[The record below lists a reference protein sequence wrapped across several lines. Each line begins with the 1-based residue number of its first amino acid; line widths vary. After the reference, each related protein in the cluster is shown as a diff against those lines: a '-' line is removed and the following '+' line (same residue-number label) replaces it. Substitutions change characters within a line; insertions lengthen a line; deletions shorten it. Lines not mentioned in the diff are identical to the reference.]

1 MVFSSMIFLWVFL
14 PLVLIVN
21 RLIPT
26 RMKNVF
32 LLFASLVFITW
43 GGWNSLFTMLLSIT
57 INYFGGRLIDRF
69 ENRKKLVLVGTVVLD
84 IALLVVFKYFNF
96 IVVIIESIMEQN
108 WGGMLAL
115 EGSGK
120 LGFKEI
126 VLPIGISFFTFQA
139 MSYVVDVYKGKAKV
153 QKNFVE
159 FALYVALF
167 PQLIAGPI
175 VIYSDVAAQIKSRRE
190 TSELFVEG
198 IKRFCYGLGKK
209 VLLSNVFAELADE
222 IWKLEINSIGAPIAW
237 LGLIAYTLQIYFD
250 FSGYSD
256 MAIGIGKMLG
266 FNFKENFNYP
276 YTSLSIQDF
285 WRRWHISLSS
295 WFKEYVYIPLGGNR
309 KGRFRTYLNLF
320 IVFFLT
326 GVWHGANFTF
336 LIWGL
341 IYAAL
346 LILERAFLG
355 KLLDRNPVKIINW
368 IYVMFFVM
376 IAWVFFRSNNVV
388 QAWEFVKQ
396 LFSGA
401 SGTYSILSYLT
412 MKRIVCFVLGILFCG
427 VIQRILA
434 KFYDKI
440 KSNKF
445 VNGADFVIQ
454 MLLLVCSIVSI
465 VSGTYNP
472 FIYFQF

>member
-1 MVFSSMIFLWVFL
+1 
-14 PLVLIVN
+14 
-21 RLIPT
+21 
-26 RMKNVF
+26 
-32 LLFASLVFITW
+32 
-43 GGWNSLFTMLLSIT
+43 
-57 INYFGGRLIDRF
+57 
-69 ENRKKLVLVGTVVLD
+69 
-84 IALLVVFKYFNF
+84 
-96 IVVIIESIMEQN
+96 
-108 WGGMLAL
+108 
-115 EGSGK
+115 
-120 LGFKEI
+120 
-126 VLPIGISFFTFQA
+126 
-139 MSYVVDVYKGKAKV
+139 
-153 QKNFVE
+153 
-159 FALYVALF
+159 
-167 PQLIAGPI
+167 
-175 VIYSDVAAQIKSRRE
+175 
-190 TSELFVEG
+190 
-198 IKRFCYGLGKK
+198 
-209 VLLSNVFAELADE
+209 
-222 IWKLEINSIGAPIAW
+222 
-237 LGLIAYTLQIYFD
+237 
-250 FSGYSD
+250 

-276 YTSLSIQDF
+276 YTALSIQEF

-341 IYAAL
+341 IYAIL

-355 KLLDRNPVKIINW
+355 KWLEKNPIKIFNW
-368 IYVMFFVM
+368 IYTVFFVM

-401 SGTYSILSYLT
+401 SDTYSILSYLT
-412 MKRIVCFVLGILFCG
+412 MKRIVCLVLGILLCG
-427 VIQRILA
+427 VIQRLFA

-440 KSNKF
+440 KENRF
-445 VNGADFVIQ
+445 VNGADFVFQ
-454 MLLLVCSIVSI
+454 MILLVSSIVSI